1 MKRILIVPFTAL
13 ALAACVTVTP
23 GPGPVVPGP
32 APAPAAVVQSII
44 NGAIAACKFEP
55 YAGFVGSLVGMGMGV
70 QEAVTAICVAVN
82 SMASPLAL
90 TLSSGRRPTVRGIAL
105 QGRRV

>member
-1 MKRILIVPFTAL
+1 MKHIFIVPFTAL
-13 ALAACVTVTP
+13 ALSACVAVTP
-23 GPGPVVPGP
+23 SPSPVPTP
-32 APAPAAVVQSII
+32 SPTPTAVVQSII

-55 YAGFVGSLVGMGMGV
+55 YAGFVGNLVGMGMGV

-82 SMASPLAL
+82 SMASPRAL
-90 TLSSGRRPTVRGIAL
+90 TLSSGRRPTVRGIPL